1 MIDNYE
7 DILQEAVVETIE
19 MSQRELGQ
27 EEKCR
32 NFNHYICLDKST
44 LSPRKLVRTIRMIPG
59 IVISEGLDD
68 LEPYKGMGLKV
79 LDSEKYYFFAFDFFN
94 PTYLTALRLV
104 RLLMRW
110 DVRQHHI
117 NIDSIP
123 DKWGRRD
130 EPGNEFDQ
138 AFLLLANDMKYRIQ
152 YSIRNSEAEAKHREI
167 IYKNYYSRLVHN
179 IMCELIGVPRGV
191 PSDYMRMDELKGL
204 FDGLIVHRSSTSG
217 FKFQGLGCVHF
228 YMFVS
233 DDIFDLR
240 KGVFRENKEYGMA
253 YRKDFIA
260 DKSTVGNTRVFM
272 DPRGNGSVYIVFS
285 QLALKTPDSR
295 VVMVLKLNFRKKQ
308 YNWQGIEKALDILF
322 EKESKEKR
330 YEILAKLSYVLSPR
344 EYKKKLAF
352 A

>member
-1 MIDNYE
+1 MTDNYE

-32 NFNHYICLDKST
+32 NFNHFLCLAKNT
-44 LSPRKLVRTIRMIPG
+44 LSPRKLMRTIRMIPG
-59 IVISEGLDD
+59 ILISEGLDD
-68 LEPYKGMGLKV
+68 LEPYKGIGLKD

-110 DVRQHHI
+110 NSRQHHI

-123 DKWGRRD
+123 NKWGRYD
-130 EPGNEFDQ
+130 EAPDEFTQ
-138 AFLLLANDMKYRIQ
+138 AFLLLVNDMKCRIQ
-152 YSIRNSEAEAKHREI
+152 YSIRDSEAEAKHREI
-167 IYKNYYSRLVHN
+167 IYRNYYGRLVHN

-191 PSDYMRMDELKGL
+191 PADYKGIDELKGL
-204 FDGLIVHRSSTSG
+204 FDDMIVYRSSTSG
-217 FKFQGLGCVHF
+217 FKFQGLGSVHF

-233 DDIFDLR
+233 DDIFCLR
-240 KGVFRENKEYGMA
+240 NGVFYENKEYGIA

-295 VVMVLKLNFRKKQ
+295 VVMVLKLNFRKKK
-308 YNWQGIEKALDILF
+308 YNWQGIEGALDILF
-322 EKESKEKR
+322 EKEPKEKR
-330 YEILAKLSYVLSPR
+330 YEILAKLSYVLGPR
-344 EYKKKLAF
+344 EYKKILPF
-352 A
+352 E